1 MGVCVKFFV
10 FFVFMTHQLMT
21 KMTSLL
27 MFLFISEKVI
37 KKEHE
42 QKSEDN
48 PPLYFLSLKL
58 IVPGSNDAVPIQV

>member
-1 MGVCVKFFV
+1 
-10 FFVFMTHQLMT
+10 MT